1 MQGLGLGAKHLPNVP
16 PASQPWDLR
25 ARWQFHLNLPSRN
38 LAFLC
43 ILFLCV
49 LKKSKCKN
57 TEQASSKIPCFSLRK
72 SRVRPKCVSSSRLSK
87 YWPLSTDQLKQDR
100 FASKPHA
107 AQLYHFLG
115 MSWSKLFKF
124 LIKIWRNKSKCQSM
138 HLISFAMLR

>member
-1 MQGLGLGAKHLPNVP
+1 MLLVDWRRVLCVQGLGLGAKHLPNVP

-25 ARWQFHLNLPSRN
+25 ARWQFHLNLPSRH
-38 LAFLC
+38 LAFFC

-87 YWPLSTDQLKQDR
+87 YWPLPTDCLEQDPFCLEATR
-100 FASKPHA
+100 CTALPLPRHV
-107 AQLYHFLG
+107 LE
-115 MSWSKLFKF
+115 
-124 LIKIWRNKSKCQSM
+124 
-138 HLISFAMLR
+138 